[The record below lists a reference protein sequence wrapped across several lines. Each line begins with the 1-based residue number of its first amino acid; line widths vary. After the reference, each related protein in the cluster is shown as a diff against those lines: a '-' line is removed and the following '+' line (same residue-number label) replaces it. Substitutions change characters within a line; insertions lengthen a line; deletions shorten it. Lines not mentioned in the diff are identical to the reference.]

1 MATTTAKDGNLNI
14 AFGKAYSWISEKFGK
29 EAAENI
35 TALSTTQQEQKF
47 AEKNLATKED
57 LANVKSE
64 LKVEISNTKA
74 DMIKWIFI
82 FWVGQLAAMFGLLYF
97 FFKK

>member
-35 TALSTTQQEQKF
+35 TALSTTQQE
-47 AEKNLATKED
+47 
-57 LANVKSE
+57 
-64 LKVEISNTKA
+64 
-74 DMIKWIFI
+74 
-82 FWVGQLAAMFGLLYF
+82 
-97 FFKK
+97 